1 MKLPQNQ
8 KHEVCFQS
16 GVVTDIPKVCLVLYT
31 VQIDAS
37 LKKSVKREL
46 IKLSDNAHL
55 LMVLKV
61 MAD

>member
-1 MKLPQNQ
+1 MFQ
-8 KHEVCFQS
+8 KFVWYFILFS
-16 GVVTDIPKVCLVLYT
+16 
-31 VQIDAS
+31 IDTN